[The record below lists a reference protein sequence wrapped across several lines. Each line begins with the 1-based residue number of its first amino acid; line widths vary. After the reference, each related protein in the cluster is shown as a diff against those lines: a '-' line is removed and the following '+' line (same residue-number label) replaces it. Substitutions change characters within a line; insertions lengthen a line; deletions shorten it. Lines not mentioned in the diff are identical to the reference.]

1 MIRSLTIEQGLYIA
15 GTPFLNL
22 PYKYDQYSV
31 WKPFPTQLA
40 GMLMQALAD

>member
-1 MIRSLTIEQGLYIA
+1 MITCLTLQKGLYIA

-31 WKPFPTQLA
+31 WRPLPIQLA
-40 GMLMQALAD
+40 EMLMQALAA

>member
-1 MIRSLTIEQGLYIA
+1 MIRLLTVRKGLYIA

-31 WKPFPTQLA
+31 RGTLRDLLAEMLIQQLA
-40 GMLMQALAD
+40 D

>member
-1 MIRSLTIEQGLYIA
+1 MIRLLTIEKGLYIA

-31 WKPFPTQLA
+31 
-40 GMLMQALAD
+40 